1 MKRFNRLSAYMLN
14 TKSAN
19 AMISVKG
26 GVALIKALLSVM
38 HAIGLPVT
46 SARVR
51 ALVSL
56 LRKLNK
62 LVLSQ
67 GIKGTTL
74 YLKSCAVMLQQALG
88 GFKVNDLGKLGPRV
102 SRTNSGYP
110 RLINRVHRTSIR
122 QGDSLTIRLYLS
134 VFNIYRVLTFEGKVD
149 TSSITAPLSVAQTGF
164 WSTVKE
170 LKEFVPIFWDML
182 KSNFG
187 IDALQVREKVMRGHL
202 ALQPFPLL
210 KSSPNTG
217 KFASEQEFISS
228 PPSNVDQGPKPL
240 NIHPETGEWMVGIS
254 THPFAIYQG
263 IYSLFNDKTLADVA
277 NYFLGLTHP
286 SHPLRAVVPAILKIP
301 RLTGPKGLFAIWTTN
316 LGKLSIKEEAAGKMR
331 IFAMVDAFTQWNC
344 RPLHDGIFEGILRRI
359 PQDGTFN
366 QMSPINRLVQVKP
379 GYLASFDLKS
389 ATDRIPLEPQTNLIA
404 GVMGREYALNWG
416 NLLTARTYWLKQP
429 MVQSQPLTYS
439 VGQPMGALSSWPS
452 LALIH
457 HFIVQFCA
465 YKVYGTLKWFT
476 MYAVLGDDIVIGDR
490 LVAEEYK
497 AIMARLGVVIGLP
510 KSIIS
515 SSGTTLEFAKRT
527 IHNGVDVSPVP
538 LKELQATF
546 RSPSALVTFSRKYNL
561 GFTGVAK
568 LLGFGYRV
576 LGGLN
581 RPFNSLNGKLKMVIF
596 AINTPTNAEEAKSF
610 FQLGAPKT
618 MKGFKELKDVI
629 NALVSQELPLM
640 KRKLNALRLNGYTLE
655 IVEALARDLSAVICA
670 QANVAVV
677 KHNRKGVGDE
687 LPSIR
692 IQQVLPVV
700 RWMIFAVQI
709 ESKCNLHAQLSKISS
724 DLVTLMLEFR
734 DLDFFD
740 LYMKFI
746 ELQKEMAKLPL
757 SNLGF
762 ERLLEDNQSGLSDTM
777 HIRMWRRLAKY
788 LFAQVPVKV
797 KDLGIGMPHKPCEDT
812 KPQGSLYYESL
823 KRDFIRDTP
832 PHMDPLDKDS

>member
-1 MKRFNRLSAYMLN
+1 M
-14 TKSAN
+14 
-19 AMISVKG
+19 
-26 GVALIKALLSVM
+26 KALLSIM
-38 HAIGLPVT
+38 HVIGLPVT

-56 LRKLNK
+56 LRKLNYIYRT
-62 LVLSQ
+62 Q
-67 GIKGTTL
+67 GSKGATL
-74 YLKSCAVMLQQALG
+74 YLKSCAVMLQQSLG
-88 GFKVNDLGKLGPRV
+88 GFVVKDLGKLGPRV

-110 RLINRVHRTSIR
+110 RLINRVHRALIR
-122 QGDSLTIRLYLS
+122 QGDSKLIKLYLS
-134 VFNIYRVLTFEGKVD
+134 VFNIYRVLEFKGVVD
-149 TSSITAPLSVAQTGF
+149 TSTITQGIKVPVTGF

-170 LKEFVPIFWDML
+170 LKDFVPIFWDML
-182 KSNFG
+182 LRNFN
-187 IDALQVREKVMRGHL
+187 IDALKVRELVLRGHL

-217 KFASEQEFISS
+217 KFNPDQEFIGS
-228 PPSNVDQGPKPL
+228 PPTGEGYPRPL

-254 THPFAIYQG
+254 THPFALYQS
-263 IYSLFNDKTLADVA
+263 IYSLFTDSTLSGVA
-277 NYFLGLTHP
+277 RYFLELTHP
-286 SHPLRAVVPAILKIP
+286 SHALRAVVDAVLKIP
-301 RLTGPKGLFAIWTTN
+301 RLTGPSGLFAVWTTN

-331 IFAMVDAFTQWNC
+331 IFAMVDAFTQWSC
-344 RPLHDGIFEGILRRI
+344 RPLHDGIFYSILKYI

-366 QMSPINRLVQVKP
+366 QMAPVNLLLSLKP
-379 GYLASFDLKS
+379 KYLASFDLKA

-404 GVMGREYALNWG
+404 GLMGREYSVMWG
-416 NLLTARTYWLKQP
+416 NLLTGRTYWLKQP
-429 MVQSQPLTYS
+429 FVPSQPLNYA

-465 YKVYGTLKWFT
+465 YKVYGTLRWFT
-476 MYAVLGDDIVIGDR
+476 LYAVLGDDIVIGDR

-497 AIMARLGVVIGLP
+497 AIMSRLGVVIGLA

-515 SSGTTLEFAKRT
+515 PSGTTLEFAKRT
-527 IHNGVDVSPVP
+527 IHNSVDTSPVP
-538 LKELQATF
+538 LKELQAVF
-546 RSPSALVTFSRKYNL
+546 RSPSALVAFSRKYNL
-561 GFTGVAK
+561 SFTALAK
-568 LLGFGYRV
+568 VLGFGYRV

-596 AINTPTNAEEAKSF
+596 AINTPTTAEEAKSF
-610 FQLGAPKT
+610 FMLGSPKT
-618 MKGFKELKDVI
+618 MKGFKELKEVI

-692 IQQVLPVV
+692 MQQVLPVV
-700 RWMIFAVQI
+700 RWMIYAVQI
-709 ESKCNLHAQLSKISS
+709 ESKCNLHSQLELISGR
-724 DLVTLMLEFR
+724 LVKLMLEFR

-740 LYMKFI
+740 LYMEFI

-762 ERLLEDNQSGLSDTM
+762 ERLLEDNQAGLSDTM

-797 KDLGIGMPHKPCEDT
+797 KDFGIGLPSQPVTETPKPE
-812 KPQGSLYYESL
+812 GSLYFPSL
-823 KRDFIRDTP
+823 ERDFIRDTP
-832 PHMDPLDKDS
+832 PHMDPLDEDS